1 MCMTIHGIARKN
13 FKIITTNARYHQMRC
28 LEAWSLGILIAPT
41 SNWMAMM
48 VVHYQKPY
56 LHLAID
62 VIIGSWGYKFESHLH
77 NDHPWWRHKIG
88 VSKHWV
94 MNSNFLRLPCTFRGV
109 SSLTDVAH
117 APYIADILTP
127 YQIKVY
133 KICYMKI
140 AILFDS
146 NKSTSFLRPFYE
158 DVMIAFH
165 EL

>member
-1 MCMTIHGIARKN
+1 MQRTWSH
-13 FKIITTNARYHQMRC
+13 
-28 LEAWSLGILIAPT
+28 LESIF
-41 SNWMAMM
+41 
-48 VVHYQKPY
+48 
-56 LHLAID
+56 
-62 VIIGSWGYKFESHLH
+62 IGSDDIRNQLPEDSKRFDGIDTDVKARLNSRWLLANFGIEEGIGAQCLKLKWLH
-77 NDHPWWRHKIG
+77 NEPYHKEEHMRIDMSAKFDHSTP
-88 VSKHWV
+88 VS
-94 MNSNFLRLPCTFRGV
+94 FLPCTFRGI

-127 YQIKVY
+127 YQVKVY

-146 NKSTSFLRPFYE
+146 NESTSFLRPFYE